1 MSEET
6 LEPREGLSLL
16 LGEARA
22 AGAQEADAIWDESES
37 LSLEVFEGKVKNLER
52 SDSAGLGV
60 RVLVDGKPGYSFTE
74 KLSPQAVRRCA
85 RDAVALAR
93 FTDPLGVTLPEPV
106 APADLDLELWNTEVE
121 GYGPASMLD
130 ACLAAESVAR
140 QADPRVLN
148 IPHLGASRSV
158 GRTLLANSKGFL
170 GERRSGSVS
179 FGIGV
184 VAREEGVDKMG
195 WDGITWRDPARLD
208 PTSLARRAVERSLE
222 LLGARPVAPGPLPVL
237 FDERI
242 SGQFLSIFLGS
253 FLADAVQKGQS
264 RLVGR
269 VGRRLAP
276 DGFHLST
283 QPHLAGM
290 AGSRRFDGE
299 GVPTAPRRLVEDGY
313 LRGFL
318 HNLETASREGVPPT
332 GDAVRGYTGRVSA
345 GFSNLQ
351 VDLAG
356 GRSRKA
362 LESSFPRLLHV
373 VKLEGST
380 GCNSVSG
387 DLSIGVQGFLVEGAS
402 RTPVDRISLSG
413 NIFDL
418 LSDLEAW
425 GDSVRPGVHSQFV
438 PALLARSLQLAS

>member
-1 MSEET
+1 MD
-6 LEPREGLSLL
+6 PREGLSLL
-16 LGEARA
+16 LQEARA
-22 AGAQEADAIWDESES
+22 AGAQEADAIWEESES
-37 LSLEVFEGKVKNLER
+37 LSLEVFEGKVQNLER
-52 SDSAGLGV
+52 SDSAGLGL

-74 KLSPQAVRRCA
+74 RLASEAVRRCA

-93 FTDPLGVTLPEPV
+93 FTDPLGVSLPESVVP
-106 APADLDLELWNTEVE
+106 PAMDLGLWDASVE
-121 GYGPASMLD
+121 GFGPSAMLES
-130 ACLAAESVAR
+130 CLAAEAVAWE
-140 QADPRVLN
+140 ADPRVVN

-170 GERRSGSVS
+170 GERRSGSAS

-184 VAREEGVDKMG
+184 VAREDGVDKMG
-195 WDGITWRDPARLD
+195 WDGITWRDPARLE
-208 PTSLARRAVERSLE
+208 PEVLARHAVERSVE
-222 LLGARPVAPGPLPVL
+222 LLGARPIPSGSLPVL

-242 SGQFLSIFLGS
+242 SGQFLSIFLGA

-269 VGRRLAP
+269 VGERLAP
-276 DGFHLST
+276 VGFHLST

-299 GVPTAPRRLVEDGY
+299 GVATAPRRLVDDGV

-318 HNLETASREGVPPT
+318 HNLETSSREGLAPT

-356 GRSRKA
+356 GLPRRT
-362 LESSFPRLLHV
+362 LESIFPRLLHV

-380 GCNSVSG
+380 GCNPVSG
-387 DLSIGVQGFLVEGAS
+387 DVSIGVQGFLVEGAS
-402 RTPVDRISLSG
+402 RNPVDRISLSG

-418 LSDLEAW
+418 LADLEAW
-425 GDSVRPGVHSQFV
+425 GDVCRPGVHSQFV
-438 PALLARSLQLAS
+438 PALLCRSLQFAS